1 MNTQITSNSSNSYTS
16 YGIYFFGYIILLIS
30 LVLYFV
36 YSDNEKA
43 FNYSTLGFVI
53 LTFVVLGVTVYYF
66 YPHMKNKS
74 TDLTVT
80 YAVAAIITF
89 ASTISW
95 IFLTIEQSNLK
106 ILGNVFLVV
115 FIIFLIIALAIV
127 FYIFGDYLKQRR
139 GVAGLIINFIFF
151 IPCLLLDFI
160 EFMKREMHMT
170 TKTEYILLLLEIL
183 LIISYFFAVPLINAT
198 LASSTVYLL
207 KKPVFLNKQ
216 KVLLSDTSSLS
227 IERNVDLSLVSN
239 TKMYNITNAPTATP
253 GRASY
258 NPIDVSAHIYS
269 SNFAISL
276 WTYLNV
282 QTREFSVDMAGN
294 SYEAN
299 IFSYGAGKPRINYT
313 NDINDAKQRDKYNFY
328 FTDSATTPNYQIT
341 MPSQKWNNIVFNY
354 SGDKVDL
361 FINGNL
367 ETTFYFDETNK
378 LPHYSE
384 IDNITVGQNSKG
396 LNGAICNVVYYKT
409 NLLNNQIVNDYNVL
423 MLKNPPVAQI

>member
-1 MNTQITSNSSNSYTS
+1 
-16 YGIYFFGYIILLIS
+16 
-30 LVLYFV
+30 
-36 YSDNEKA
+36 
-43 FNYSTLGFVI
+43 
-53 LTFVVLGVTVYYF
+53 
-66 YPHMKNKS
+66 MKNKG
-74 TDLTVT
+74 TDLTIT
-80 YAVAAIITF
+80 FIMAAIITF

-95 IFLTIEQSNLK
+95 IFLTVEQENLQ

-115 FIIFLIIALAIV
+115 FIIFLIIGLAAV

-139 GVAGLIINFIFF
+139 GLAGLIINFIFF

-160 EFMKREMHMT
+160 EFMKYEMHMT
-170 TKTEYILLLLEIL
+170 TKTEYILLFCEIV
-183 LIISYFFAVPLINAT
+183 LIIGYFFAIPIINAT
-198 LASSTVYLL
+198 LASGTVYLL
-207 KKPVFLNKQ
+207 KTPVFLNKQ
-216 KVLLSDTSSLS
+216 KILLDDTSVLS
-227 IERNVDLSLVSN
+227 IKKKTDLSLVSN
-239 TKMYNITNAPTATP
+239 TTMANITNAPTVTSA
-253 GRASY
+253 RSLY
-258 NPIDVSAHIYS
+258 NPINTSARLYS
-269 SNFAISL
+269 SNFAISM

-299 IFSYGAGKPRINYT
+299 IFSYGAGKPKINYT
-313 NDINDAKQRDKYNFY
+313 NDINDANHRDKYNFY

-367 ETTFYFDETNK
+367 ETTFYFDDTNK
-378 LPHYSE
+378 IPHYSE
-384 IDNITVGQNSKG
+384 IDNITVGQNNKG
-396 LNGAICNVVYYKT
+396 LHGAICNVVYYKN